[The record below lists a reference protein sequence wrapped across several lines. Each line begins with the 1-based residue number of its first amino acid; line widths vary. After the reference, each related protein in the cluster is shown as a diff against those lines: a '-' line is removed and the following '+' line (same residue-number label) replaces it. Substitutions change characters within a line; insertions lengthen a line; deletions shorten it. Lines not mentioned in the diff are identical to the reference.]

1 VSVSNGRRPWL
12 APVAIVIGLACYSA
26 GRSLWLPSWLHPWVN
41 GLLGAAVL
49 AAALGFGLAAREL
62 GTERAEVGR
71 GLRVGVVA
79 WLAVAA
85 VLALAATVPA
95 TRGLLRDDRADVG
108 LGSMLGTVL
117 IVIPLG
123 TALLEEIV
131 FRGVLLAVIDRRT
144 STWRAAIASSIV
156 FGLWHIAPTISTA
169 QGNDVTRD
177 ASALE
182 VAALVAGMVVA
193 MTGAGLV
200 FCWLRIR
207 SRSLVAP
214 FVLHA
219 GVNGTAFALA
229 WAVVHH

>member
-1 VSVSNGRRPWL
+1 MSTALGRRPWL
-12 APVAIVIGLACYSA
+12 APVAIVVALACYSA
-26 GRSLWLPSWLHPWVN
+26 SRSLWLPHGWHPWVN
-41 GLLGAAVL
+41 GLLGASVL
-49 AAALGFGLAAREL
+49 AAALGLGLSATEL
-62 GTERAEVGR
+62 GIERSDVGR
-71 GLRVGVVA
+71 GLRLGVMA

-85 VLALAATVPA
+85 VLTLAAIVPA

-108 LGSMLGTVL
+108 GATMLRQVL
-117 IVIPLG
+117 VVIPLG

-131 FRGVLLAVIDRRT
+131 FRGVLLAVFERRT
-144 STWRAAIASSIV
+144 TAWRAAIASSV
-156 FGLWHIAPTISTA
+156 LFGLWHIAPTISSA
-169 QGNDVTRD
+169 RGNDVTD
-177 ASALE
+177 HASALGLI
-182 VAALVAGMVVA
+182 ALVVGMVVA

>member
-1 VSVSNGRRPWL
+1 MSPALGRRPWL
-12 APVAIVIGLACYSA
+12 APVAIVGVLACFAA
-26 GRSLWLPSWLHPWVN
+26 GRSLWLPHAWHPWVN
-41 GLLGAAVL
+41 AVL
-49 AAALGFGLAAREL
+49 GVAVLILALRCGMSAREL
-62 GTERAEVGR
+62 GIERSEVGR
-71 GLRVGVVA
+71 GVRLGLVA

-85 VLALAATVPA
+85 VLTVAAIVPA

-108 LGSMLGTVL
+108 LGTMLRTVL

-123 TALLEEIV
+123 TALLEEVV
-131 FRGVLLAVIDRRT
+131 FRGVLLGVVARRT
-144 STWRAAIASSIV
+144 SPWRAAIVSSLA
-156 FGLWHIAPTISTA
+156 FGLWHIAPTISSA
-169 QGNDVTRD
+169 RGNDATD
-177 ASALE
+177 HASTLALI
-182 VAALVAGMVVA
+182 ALVVAMVVA

>member
-1 VSVSNGRRPWL
+1 VIASLGRRPWV
-12 APVAIVIGLACYSA
+12 APVAIVVALACYSA
-26 GRSLWLPSWLHPWVN
+26 GRALWLPGAWHPWVN

-49 AAALGFGLAAREL
+49 AAALGFGVSTREL
-62 GTERAEVGR
+62 GIERADAGR
-71 GLRVGVVA
+71 GLRYGALA

-85 VLALAATVPA
+85 VLVVAAIIPV
-95 TRGLLRDDRADVG
+95 TRGALRDDRADVG
-108 LGSMLGTVL
+108 FATMLRQVF

-131 FRGVLLAVIDRRT
+131 FRGVLFAVFARRT
-144 STWRAAIASSIV
+144 TVWRAALASSIV
-156 FGLWHIAPTISTA
+156 FGLWHVAPTISSA
-169 QGNDVTRD
+169 QGNDITEH
-177 ASALE
+177 ASVLGI
-182 VAALVAGMVVA
+182 AALVIGMVIAMTAAGMV
-193 MTGAGLV
+193 
-200 FCWLRIR
+200 FSWLRIR

>member
-1 VSVSNGRRPWL
+1 MSEPLGRRPWV
-12 APVAIVIGLACYSA
+12 APVAIVVGLACFDA
-26 GRSLWLPSWLHPWVN
+26 GRSLWLPHGWHPWVN
-41 GLLGAAVL
+41 
-49 AAALGFGLAAREL
+49 AALGVAVLVAAIGLGLSTREL
-62 GTERAEVGR
+62 GVERSEVGA
-71 GLRVGVVA
+71 GLRLGVVA
-79 WLAVAA
+79 WLGVAA
-85 VLALAATVPA
+85 VLTIAAIVPA
-95 TRGLLRDDRADVG
+95 TRGLLRDDRADVA
-108 LGSMLGTVL
+108 LASMLRTVL

-131 FRGVLLAVIDRRT
+131 FRGVLLAVIARRT
-144 STWRAAIASSIV
+144 TPWRAAVWSSIA

-169 QGNDVTRD
+169 RGNDVTD
-177 ASALE
+177 SASALG
-182 VAALVAGMVVA
+182 VAALVVGMVVA